1 MNKYLDPLL
10 IHNVKEEIID
20 ANEAKPIQ
28 DLTDVYIKQEEFGDL
43 GYQNEQEN
51 GMVVQEIKKEFD
63 LGE

>member
-43 GYQNEQEN
+43 GYQYEQEN